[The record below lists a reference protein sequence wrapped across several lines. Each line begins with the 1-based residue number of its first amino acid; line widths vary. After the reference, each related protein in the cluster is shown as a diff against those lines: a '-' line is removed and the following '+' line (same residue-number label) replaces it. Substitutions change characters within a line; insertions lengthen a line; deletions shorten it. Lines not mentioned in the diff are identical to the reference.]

1 MINLDKCRI
10 IAAVHNMDEFEEALK
25 SNVQMIFALSTNIMN
40 IGTYVAKAHEME
52 KLLFV
57 HVDMTNGITKDSYG
71 MGYIAN
77 TGVDGIISTRTN
89 MIRLAKER
97 GLKTVQRLFLID
109 AQSIKTSIESAKMHK
124 PDFIEIMPGV
134 VPKSVVR
141 FKESLTI
148 PIITGG
154 LIETEDEIKAVIEVG
169 AAAISTS
176 KQELWNYRINAEET
190 TKDEH

>member
-1 MINLDKCRI
+1 MINLDRCRI

-25 SNVQMIFALSTNIMN
+25 SNVQIIFALSTNIMN
-40 IGTYVAKAHEME
+40 LSTYVSKAHEKE

-141 FKESLTI
+141 FKESLAI

-176 KQELWNYRINAEET
+176 KQELWNYVINAEET
-190 TKDEH
+190 N

>member
-10 IAAVHNMDEFEEALK
+10 IAAVHNMEEFEEALK

-40 IGTYVAKAHEME
+40 ISTYVKMAHE
-52 KLLFV
+52 KDKILFV

-141 FKESLTI
+141 FKESLAI

-154 LIETEDEIKAVIEVG
+154 LIETTEEIEAVMEVG

-176 KQELWNYRINAEET
+176 KQELWNYVSDAEET
-190 TKDEH
+190 NTDEH